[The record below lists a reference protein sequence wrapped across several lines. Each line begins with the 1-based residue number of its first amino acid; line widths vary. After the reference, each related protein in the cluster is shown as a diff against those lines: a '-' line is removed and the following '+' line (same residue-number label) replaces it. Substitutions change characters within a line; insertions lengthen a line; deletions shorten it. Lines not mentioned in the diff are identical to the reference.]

1 MPRQLQVWVN
11 RWYGYLGSSVTAEI
25 PNDNYDASDLHVVL
39 RCNLPS
45 VEELCIAKEAFETG
59 LSLAEKGA
67 VADACVYF
75 RAASNLA
82 PAEPTYHLALGQ
94 SLQETGRSAEAET
107 ELLRTLAIEPDNAD
121 ALLILGN
128 IYQLETKYEL
138 AEPLYRRALQSNR
151 TPVHLSSLGALLGNT
166 ARYSEA
172 IRLFDEALAIDPSYE
187 KAKRGRELALFS
199 LARHR

>member
-1 MPRQLQVWVN
+1 M
-11 RWYGYLGSSVTAEI
+11 
-25 PNDNYDASDLHVVL
+25 
-39 RCNLPS
+39 
-45 VEELCIAKEAFETG
+45 
-59 LSLAEKGA
+59 
-67 VADACVYF
+67 
-75 RAASNLA
+75 
-82 PAEPTYHLALGQ
+82 
-94 SLQETGRSAEAET
+94 EAET

-121 ALLILGN
+121 ALLILGH

-138 AEPLYRRALQSNR
+138 AEPLYRRAVQSNR

-187 KAKRGRELALFS
+187 KAKRGRELTLFS